1 MAEEKAVLSPS
12 NLAILDKMRLMD
24 DDFFSETLNDK
35 PEAVQ
40 FIINTILER
49 NDIRI
54 ESARTQVEYKSA
66 TKRSIRLDVEA
77 RDSEGRLLDVEV
89 QRAEE
94 GTSVRRA
101 RFHSSVID
109 RTLLKKGMGFDEMVD
124 SYVIFIT
131 EKDKF
136 GKGIPAY
143 HVERTIEELDGASF
157 GDGSHIIY
165 VNGEYR
171 DEGHPIGR
179 LMHDFNC
186 TKANDMFSKVLAEE
200 VRYLKE
206 TERGQMR
213 VCKLIEDRTK
223 EAVHES
229 QVENALKMLND
240 GVLTLEK
247 VASYSGLTLEEV
259 KELANRRTA

>member
-1 MAEEKAVLSPS
+1 MTDEKAVLSPS
-12 NLAILDKMRLMD
+12 NLAILEKMRLMD
-24 DDFFSETLNDK
+24 DDFFSETLDNK

-54 ESARTQVEYKSA
+54 QSARTQVEYKSA

-77 RDSEGRLLDVEV
+77 RDASGRLLDVEV

-101 RFHSSVID
+101 RFHSCVID

-131 EKDKF
+131 EKDKY
-136 GKGIPAY
+136 GKGVPAY
-143 HVERTIEELDGASF
+143 HVERKVEELQNASF

-165 VNGEYR
+165 VNGEFR
-171 DEGHPIGR
+171 DESHR
-179 LMHDFNC
+179 
-186 TKANDMFSKVLAEE
+186 KADA
-200 VRYLKE
+200 
-206 TERGQMR
+206 
-213 VCKLIEDRTK
+213 
-223 EAVHES
+223 
-229 QVENALKMLND
+229 
-240 GVLTLEK
+240 
-247 VASYSGLTLEEV
+247 
-259 KELANRRTA
+259 